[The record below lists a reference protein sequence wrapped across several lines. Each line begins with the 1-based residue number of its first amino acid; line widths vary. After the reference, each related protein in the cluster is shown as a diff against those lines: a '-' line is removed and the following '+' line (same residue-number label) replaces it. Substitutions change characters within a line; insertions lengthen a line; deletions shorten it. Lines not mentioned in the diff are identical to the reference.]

1 VKFNSK
7 RKETEMHKVEE
18 VPSSHTEFVQR
29 QFQNPKFW
37 KSKNN
42 NSELGGVRVQLFET
56 GKWLVAKR
64 KSSTYPSQS
73 YKARQGP

>member
-29 QFQNPKFW
+29 QFW